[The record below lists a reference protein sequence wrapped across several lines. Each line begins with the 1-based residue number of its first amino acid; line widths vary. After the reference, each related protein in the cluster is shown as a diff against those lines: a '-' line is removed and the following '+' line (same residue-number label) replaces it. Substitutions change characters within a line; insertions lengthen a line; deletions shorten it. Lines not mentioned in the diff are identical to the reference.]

1 MGSLAEWSSLAGSY
15 RGEMLGML
23 AVRVFLLAVE
33 EYFQQHGKVGEGNR
47 VSCDNKGALMTF
59 DKTDKRIPAAS
70 SNAGVRR
77 ALRELD
83 RLSSASYK
91 LEHVK
96 GHQDRNKK
104 LKSQESGSQI
114 ECQVQ
119 RDGQASCTGI
129 SEAQNGAVEPNAAAG
144 EMQCVRRRGKANTRS
159 GGDDQANGGTGSCTG
174 VLREQTC
181 TERGHEE

>member
-83 RLSSASYK
+83 RLSPASYK

-96 GHQDRNKK
+96 GH
-104 LKSQESGSQI
+104 
-114 ECQVQ
+114 
-119 RDGQASCTGI
+119 
-129 SEAQNGAVEPNAAAG
+129 
-144 EMQCVRRRGKANTRS
+144 
-159 GGDDQANGGTGSCTG
+159 
-174 VLREQTC
+174 
-181 TERGHEE
+181 